1 MVSCLLPYQVEFLCF
16 CAVFKVQTKSSHKVK
31 TKQHRGRG
39 IFATVLI
46 AGLVSLLTNL
56 PDSGVETTTPVNFQA
71 VENPHTEPAIQKST
85 FPPPPPGQTKYEVT
99 LKPDAVRNNDLQTAA
114 PVTEDPAP
122 EKDGSLS
129 ISGMV
134 IDEAGTGVPGIEVL
148 AYWNNLFPVD
158 EAHDSPKSKPEREQ
172 YTLTDTEGFY
182 EIQGV
187 HDGEYRIRTQPS
199 DFYEAAQTVVRA
211 GVETADLVLRE
222 RRPKVGVFGTVQSD
236 GEPVDNVQVLAI
248 GQSDAA
254 VYTDGE
260 GFYELD
266 LEVSGNKPAYTLRFV
281 REGYREKRSVLE
293 TQNIVRSGQVRVDTE
308 LEPVRELVEV
318 SGTVYNKKGLP
329 VPGES
334 VQLYSED
341 ARQRYTA
348 ISDRKGE
355 IWYAEV
361 ETSSDYSL
369 SVHPTDSYQDF
380 FARNVEIGLAGA
392 DLEVVLEPLDYGR
405 LSGQM
410 VDSNGQPVP
419 GFSLW
424 LRNPDAVN
432 QPDLLVTGDQQGNFV
447 VDQVKE
453 GALIFETHSSP
464 QHSIS
469 GIHLSAG
476 EEKEVRLVLDW
487 GNYQVGGLMVDDTG
501 APVTASELFVTSFR
515 RYSGV
520 RAHAVRRAITDEAGY
535 FLFTQVGSGY
545 HTIRVDVP
553 GFIATIIDHDV
564 GMDTPEVII
573 RLERASSHGM

>member
-1 MVSCLLPYQVEFLCF
+1 M
-16 CAVFKVQTKSSHKVK
+16 K
-31 TKQHRGRG
+31 TKQQRSKG

-71 VENPHTEPAIQKST
+71 VENPHTEPAIQEST
-85 FPPPPPGQTKYEVT
+85 YPPPPPGQTKYEVT

-114 PVTEDPAP
+114 PVTEDPVP
-122 EKDGSLS
+122 EKGGPLS
-129 ISGMV
+129 ISGRV
-134 IDEAGTGVPGIEVL
+134 VDEAGIGVPGIEIL
-148 AYWNNLFPVD
+148 SSWKNLFPVD
-158 EAHDSPKSKPEREQ
+158 KDPDASKSKPEREQ
-172 YTLTDTEGFY
+172 YTFTDTGGFY
-182 EIQGV
+182 EIHGV
-187 HDGEYRIRTQPS
+187 GDGEYRIRTQPS

-222 RRPKVGVFGTVQSD
+222 RRPEVGVFGTVQSD

-248 GQSDAA
+248 GQSDRA
-254 VYTDGE
+254 VFTDGE

-266 LEVSGNKPAYTLRFV
+266 LEVSGSKPAYTLRFV
-281 REGYREKRSVLE
+281 REAYREKRSVLE
-293 TQNIVRSGQVRVDTE
+293 TQNIVRSGQVRVDAE

-318 SGTVYNKKGLP
+318 SGTVYNMKGLP

-424 LRNPDAVN
+424 LRNSDAVN
-432 QPDLLVTGDQQGNFV
+432 QPVLLVTGDQQGNFV

-487 GNYQVGGLMVDDTG
+487 GNYQVAGLIVDDRG
-501 APVTASELFVTSFR
+501 APVTASELYVTSLR
-515 RYSGV
+515 RDSGMWT
-520 RAHAVRRAITDEAGY
+520 HAIRKAVTDAAGY
-535 FLFTQVGSGY
+535 FLFTQVGPGN
-545 HTIRVDVP
+545 HTIRINVP
-553 GFIATIIDHDV
+553 GYGTTLLDHYV
-564 GMDTPEVII
+564 GKDNPEVII
-573 RLERASSHGM
+573 RLERGSTHGM